1 MDGAQRYRVGID
13 VGGTFTDLFVATVDG
28 SAESFKVLSTP
39 EDPSIGVLD
48 GLGAIAASRGI
59 SLDRLLAQIS
69 TIVHGTTVATNA
81 TLTRRGAKTGLI
93 TTRGVRDALEMRR
106 GIREEQYNNRYRNV
120 EPLVPRHLRR
130 PVTGRLD
137 YRGAELEPLALDEV
151 RDAARALGAAGV
163 TAVAICLM
171 NSFVDG
177 AHERAAADVVRQEL
191 GSAYLR
197 VSSELLPTV
206 RFYNRVSTTVLN
218 AYVGPVVARYLGNL
232 TRKLAG
238 AGFHG
243 VLLIMQSNGGVAL
256 PDLVERRPAMTL
268 LSGPAAGPRAG
279 AAYTEVHGWR
289 DCIVVDMGGTSF
301 DASLVRGGAAE
312 LATEGE
318 IDRLRI
324 ALPMLAITTIG
335 AGGGSIGRLD
345 EGGLLRMGPQSAGA
359 LPGPACYGRGG
370 ELPTC
375 TDADLLLGYLDPDYF
390 AGGKLRLDLERAR
403 QAVLS
408 RIAKPLGLGLEE
420 AAAGMYRVINAN
432 MAMGVRAITVR
443 RGLDPREFPLVVA
456 GGAGAIH
463 ACMIADELEL
473 STLVVPAAASTLC
486 AAGMLLS
493 DLQHDFARSYLTPL
507 SVIDWD
513 RLRAI
518 AAELRADGQ
527 TQLALEGIPP
537 SRALHQVSLD
547 LRYLKQYHEVTL
559 PVADEIV
566 ERGDLAGLRAAFH
579 AEHNRLYGYDLAEEG
594 TGLELINVRVR
605 SVGRAERVALPR
617 VAPGRPDASAARKG
631 MRRAYVPERGIF
643 AELPVLDGPGLR
655 SGNVIEGPALIERP
669 DTTIF
674 VSASFTARI
683 DELGSAVLE
692 RRGAAEAAHG

>member
-1 MDGAQRYRVGID
+1 METERRYRIGID
-13 VGGTFTDLFVATVDG
+13 VGGTFTDLFLATG
-28 SAESFKVLSTP
+28 AGAAESFKVLSTP
-39 EDPSIGVLD
+39 EDPSLGVLD
-48 GLGAIAASRGI
+48 GLRAAATSRG
-59 SLDRLLAQIS
+59 LDLASFLARVS

-81 TLTRRGAKTGLI
+81 TLTRRGATTGLV
-93 TTRGVRDALEMRR
+93 TTSGVRDALEMRR

-120 EPLVPRHLRR
+120 EPLVPRRLRR
-130 PVTGRLD
+130 PVRGRLD
-137 YRGAELEPLALDEV
+137 YRGAELEPLALEEV
-151 RDAARALGAAGV
+151 REAARLLRAQGV
-163 TAVAICLM
+163 GAVALCLM
-171 NSFVDG
+171 NSF
-177 AHERAAADVVRQEL
+177 ACPEHERAAAEVLRAEL
-191 GSAYLR
+191 PEAYLS
-197 VSSELLPTV
+197 VSSELLPTI

-218 AYVGPVVARYLGNL
+218 AYVGPVVARYLGSL

-238 AGFHG
+238 AGFEG

-256 PDLVERRPAMTL
+256 PEVVERRPAMTL

-279 AAYTEVHGWR
+279 AAFSEPHGWR
-289 DCIVVDMGGTSF
+289 SSIVVDMGGTSF

-335 AGGGSIGRLD
+335 AGGGSIGWLD

-375 TDADLLLGYLDPDYF
+375 TDADLVLGYLDPDYF
-390 AGGKLRLDLERAR
+390 AGGKLKLDAERAR
-403 QAVLS
+403 SEIGARV
-408 RIAKPLGLGLEE
+408 AEPLRLDVEA
-420 AAAGMYRVINAN
+420 AAAGMYRVINAV
-432 MAMGVRAITVR
+432 MAMGVRAITIR

-473 STLVVPAAASTLC
+473 GTLVVPAAASTLC

-507 SVIDWD
+507 SAIDWA
-513 RLRAI
+513 RLEAL
-518 AAELRADGQ
+518 AAELTAEGERQLRHEGIAPGRAEH
-527 TQLALEGIPP
+527 QLA
-537 SRALHQVSLD
+537 LD

-559 PVADEIV
+559 PVPVELV
-566 ERGDLAGLRAAFH
+566 ERGDRAAVAAAFH

-594 TGLELINVRVR
+594 TDLELINVRVR
-605 SVGRAERVALPR
+605 SLGRVQPLALPR
-617 VAPGRPDASAARKG
+617 VGAASGADPAPARKG
-631 MRRAYVPERGIF
+631 SRRAFVPERGTF
-643 AELPVLDGPGLR
+643 EPLPVYDGGKLLAGHAI
-655 SGNVIEGPALIERP
+655 SGPALVDRE

-674 VSASFTARI
+674 ISASFAARV
-683 DELGSAVLE
+683 DELGSCVLTRQE
-692 RRGAAEAAHG
+692 VAHG